1 MLHTLM
7 NSPFQCDLDLLVRML
22 QAGDDLLLMQDG
34 VLAALEGGRPLNA
47 LLSAPASLYVLQED
61 VDARGLF
68 AQISAKVT
76 PVGYNDFVAL
86 AVKHPQQM
94 TW

>member
-7 NSPFQCDLDLLVRML
+7 NSPFQCDFALLLRML
-22 QAGDDLLLMQDG
+22 KRGDELLLLQDG
-34 VLAALEGGRPLNA
+34 VLAALEGSQALTA
-47 LLSAPASLYVLQED
+47 LLTAPITISVLQED
-61 VDARGLF
+61 VDARGLS

-76 PVGYNDFVAL
+76 PVSYTEFVAL

>member
-7 NSPFQCDLDLLVRML
+7 NSPFQCDFALMLRML
-22 QAGDDLLLMQDG
+22 KTGDELLLLQDG
-34 VLAALEGGRPLNA
+34 VLAALEGSQPLTA
-47 LLSAPASLYVLQED
+47 LLAAPVTLYVLRED

-76 PVGYNDFVAL
+76 PVSYNDFVAL
-86 AVKHPQQM
+86 AVKHPQQI

>member
-7 NSPFQCDLDLLVRML
+7 NSPFQCDFDLMLRML
-22 QAGDDLLLMQDG
+22 KTGDELLMLQNG
-34 VLAALEGGRPLNA
+34 VLAAIEGSGA
-47 LLSAPASLYVLQED
+47 LTSLLAAPVTLYVLQED
-61 VDARGLF
+61 VDARGLS
-68 AQISAKVT
+68 AQISTKVKL
-76 PVGYNDFVAL
+76 VSYNDFVAL